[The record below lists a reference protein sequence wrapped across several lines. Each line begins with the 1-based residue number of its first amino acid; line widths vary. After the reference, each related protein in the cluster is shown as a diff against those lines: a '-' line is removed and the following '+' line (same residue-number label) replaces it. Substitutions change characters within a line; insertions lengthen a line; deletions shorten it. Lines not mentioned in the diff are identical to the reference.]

1 MRSPSKRHIGRAVLY
16 RLQDDC
22 GRAAR
27 TRRLLRINTASG
39 SAADTGLAGAFSS
52 CHAYCDSRAANQH
65 GNKSALSCGGTHPV
79 PNIQPTA
86 AARSD
91 GVGQDDVAAIIVLD
105 VFIGI
110 IALIG
115 LIATLNQIRRSAKE
129 RAPKASSW

>member
-52 CHAYCDSRAANQH
+52 ATRIATREPLISTATSQR
-65 GNKSALSCGGTHPV
+65 LV
-79 PNIQPTA
+79 A
-86 AARSD
+86 AARILCPTSSRWAPH
-91 GVGQDDVAAIIVLD
+91 VQMVL
-105 VFIGI
+105 
-110 IALIG
+110 ARTTWLPSSCSTS
-115 LIATLNQIRRSAKE
+115 LS
-129 RAPKASSW
+129 ASSL